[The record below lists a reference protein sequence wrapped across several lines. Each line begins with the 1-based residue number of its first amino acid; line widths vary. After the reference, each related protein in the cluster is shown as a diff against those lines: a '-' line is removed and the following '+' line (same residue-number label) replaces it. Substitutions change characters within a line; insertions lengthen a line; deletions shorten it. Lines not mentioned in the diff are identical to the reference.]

1 MLPLGII
8 LGFTGYGLGSWGYIL
23 VKGYNIT
30 LREWFSPL
38 HPFTGALDSNGC
50 VPQGSIFPVVGKG
63 GPCGTAAG
71 PKGASAAQLNKEAA
85 AAGRASP
92 GSVAGRF

>member
-8 LGFTGYGLGSWGYIL
+8 LGFTGYGLGSWGWVL

-50 VPQGSIFPVVGKG
+50 VPQGSIFPVAGKG
-63 GPCGTAAG
+63 GPCSSSSSGHIQSNPPGVPATAPNPHG
-71 PKGASAAQLNKEAA
+71 Q
-85 AAGRASP
+85 
-92 GSVAGRF
+92 VQ